1 MRHRLTQFSQAIME
15 INSSLYRRTVLT
27 CLLKWTGEL
36 FNPDSCHVFL
46 PISHSSLF
54 KVLTFGSPPQRPL
67 KSFRISRNQCI
78 AGLVF
83 NTGKPKLTG
92 ENGHMPNGLK
102 KHVSFPVPDSENPN
116 TPPPVSL
123 NAGNTLTVPLKN
135 KSKITGVLQ
144 VANQPSSRAF
154 NHQDLNQLKILA
166 VHAAAALEN
175 AQKYEAQ
182 HSSNLQLQHQVK
194 ISTYQLRKANEELRQ
209 IDLLKSESLSM
220 AAHELRLPVTVI
232 SGFSKLLI
240 QEKPGPLNK
249 EQSEFCGI
257 IKKNT
262 VYIERLIVD
271 MLDLTKLEM
280 GKLEMHFEAIS
291 LHDLIKEAVLSIEG
305 GLSVGHKRIH
315 MNIPAPDITIQGD
328 RLRLL
333 QVTTNLLSN
342 AFKYSPPESHI
353 LISYDFN
360 KTHAT
365 ISVEDMGPPLTA
377 EQLSKIFD
385 KFYRINNASRKKI
398 PGSGLGLAICK
409 SIINNHNGKIW
420 ADRGPQG
427 GNVFRFRLHRDS
439 GPTVPPL

>member
-1 MRHRLTQFSQAIME
+1 MRHRLSQFSQAIME
-15 INSSLYRRTVLT
+15 INSSLYSRTVLT

-36 FNPDSCHVFL
+36 FHTNSCYIFL
-46 PISHSSLF
+46 PVSHSSLF
-54 KVLTFGSPPQRPL
+54 KVLAFGSPSRHPL

-83 NTGKPKLTG
+83 NTGKPKLTR
-92 ENGHMPNGLK
+92 ESRPVQDSVK
-102 KHVSFPVPDSENPN
+102 KQVSLPGPDSGNSGN
-116 TPPPVSL
+116 LPPVSL

-135 KSKITGVLQ
+135 KSNITGVLQ
-144 VANQPSSRAF
+144 AANQPPSRAF

-182 HSSNLQLQHQVK
+182 HRSSLQLQRQIK
-194 ISTYQLRKANEELRQ
+194 TSTWQLRKANEDLRR
-209 IDLLKSESLSM
+209 IDLLKSENLSM
-220 AAHELRLPVTVI
+220 AAHELRLPITVI

-240 QEKPGPLNK
+240 QEQPGPLNK
-249 EQSEFCGI
+249 EQAEFCAL

-280 GKLEMHFEAIS
+280 GNLEMHFEALS
-291 LHDLIKEAVLSIEG
+291 LHDLITEAVLSIEG
-305 GLSVGHKRIH
+305 GLSVGRKRIRVD
-315 MNIPAPDITIQGD
+315 IPASDITVQGD

-333 QVTTNLLSN
+333 QVTANLLSN
-342 AFKYSPPESHI
+342 AFKYSPPDSTI
-353 LISYDFN
+353 LVSYDYN
-360 KTHAT
+360 KIHAV

-377 EQLSKIFD
+377 EQFSRIFD
-385 KFYRINNASRKKI
+385 KFHRINNPASKNI

-409 SIINNHNGKIW
+409 SIIDSHNGKIW
-420 ADRGPQG
+420 AGKGSQG
-427 GNVFRFRLHRDS
+427 GNVFRFRLPRDS
-439 GPTVPPL
+439 GPSVPPL